1 MKSLWSAENRIKA
14 ALFVLAIL
22 LWFFVV
28 GNRDYEAAFSIPL
41 EIKGLE
47 AGFLFVQDPPKTVQI
62 ACEGR
67 GRDLLV
73 WRYFLGSH
81 LELNISGLSVKRA
94 FPLVPEMVTVPA
106 GFPIRDLTIV
116 SPETLRLHIDRLA
129 ERRVPVRA
137 ACDISPATGY
147 ALVGS
152 VRCEPDSILIRGPQI
167 LVQQVGEVET
177 QDRRFSRVS
186 GAFQE
191 RLPLKGAFSPKILLT
206 THQVLVRATIE
217 PVAQVTRDSVS
228 IEVRNVP
235 RGHRSIVFPAY
246 VSVIL
251 EGPESTMAAL
261 DTMAPR
267 LVLDYEQD
275 WSDEQSSYQPTLEGL
290 SQVELVAMDP
300 PDVAW
305 KVQKIAGW
313 RRR

>member
-1 MKSLWSAENRIKA
+1 MKSLWSVENRIKA

-28 GNRDYEAAFSIPL
+28 SDRDYEADFSIPL
-41 EIKGLE
+41 DVKGLE
-47 AGFLFVQDPPKTVQI
+47 AGCLFVQDPPKLVQI
-62 ACEGR
+62 TCKGR

-73 WRYFLGSH
+73 WRYFSGSH

-106 GFPIRDLTIV
+106 GFPIRDLAIV

-137 ACDISPATGY
+137 TCDISPAPGY
-147 ALVGS
+147 ALVGAA
-152 VRCEPDSILIRGPQI
+152 RCEPDSILIRGPQV
-167 LVQQVGEVET
+167 LVRQVDEVET
-177 QDRRFSRVS
+177 QDRRFARLS
-186 GAFQE
+186 GPFEE
-191 RLPLKGAFSPKILLT
+191 RLPLKGAFSPKILLA

-217 PVAQVTRDSVS
+217 AIEQVSRDSISV
-228 IEVRNVP
+228 EVRNVP

-246 VSVIL
+246 VNVIL
-251 EGPESTMAAL
+251 EGPKSSLAVL
-261 DTMAPR
+261 DTVPPR
-267 LVLDYEQD
+267 LVLDYERD
-275 WSDEQSSYQPTLEGL
+275 WSDEQSSYRPTLEGPPFI
-290 SQVELVAMDP
+290 ELVAMDP

-305 KVQKIAGW
+305 KVQKVAGW